1 MAEIIT
7 PGDSCY
13 SQARLVWNRAINKYP
28 EKIIYCKTIEDVQKA
43 VVYSVEK
50 RLEIRIRGGGHH
62 YEGFS
67 VGNGVI
73 VIDISNLNSIKV
85 DYEKNTFTVQN
96 GIQLGQLYTFIGGKG
111 YPFPGGACPTV
122 CISGLAL
129 GGGWGYSSRKYGLTC
144 DSLLELTLVN
154 YKGEL
159 ITANKHTNSDLF
171 WACKGG
177 GGGNFGVVISMTFKL
192 PLKVDNV
199 TEFEFNIENPSKNTQ
214 IEFLDIWQKFITSTV
229 PEINMRGS
237 IYNSIESGININCR
251 GILYGSPDELYELLL
266 PFSKIKGFKLTYN
279 YVSFLQ
285 AMFYIGSSYS
295 QYQYF
300 ENYGRFVN
308 RFYDYCTLESL
319 VEIVNQPI
327 PEGSEEISLN
337 LYGLGGKISEVEKF
351 DTAFYYRD
359 SFYILLIDTVF
370 KNNCYKE
377 INKDW
382 IKSNIETIY
391 GITEGSYINFPYY
404 PLENYMSEYYGKN
417 KCRLEEVKEMYD
429 PYNIFNFKQS
439 IK

>member
-1 MAEIIT
+1 M
-7 PGDSCY
+7 
-13 SQARLVWNRAINKYP
+13 K
-28 EKIIYCKTIEDVQKA
+28 KIL
-43 VVYSVEK
+43 S
-50 RLEIRIRGGGHH
+50 
-62 YEGFS
+62 
-67 VGNGVI
+67 
-73 VIDISNLNSIKV
+73 
-85 DYEKNTFTVQN
+85 
-96 GIQLGQLYTFIGGKG
+96 LYKMEF
-111 YPFPGGACPTV
+111 
-122 CISGLAL
+122 ISGLAL

-192 PLKVDNV
+192 PLKVDNI

-337 LYGLGGKISEVEKF
+337 LYGLGGKISEVERF

>member
-1 MAEIIT
+1 MSEIIT
-7 PGDSCY
+7 PGDSYY

-28 EKIIYCKTIEDVQKA
+28 EKIIYCTSIEDVQKA

-50 RLEIRIRGGGHH
+50 RLKIRIRGGGHH

-67 VGNGVI
+67 IGNGVV
-73 VIDISNLNSIKV
+73 VIDVSNLNRIKI

-96 GIQLGQLYTFIGGKG
+96 GIELGQLYTFLGGKG

-159 ITANKHTNSDLF
+159 ITANRFTNSYLF

-177 GGGNFGVVISMTFKL
+177 GGGNFGVVVSMTFKL
-192 PLKVDNV
+192 PSKVNNV
-199 TEFEFNIENPSKNTQ
+199 TEFEFNIENPSKSTQ
-214 IEFLDIWQKFITSTV
+214 IEFLDIWQSFITSTV

-237 IYNSIESGININCR
+237 IYKSTESGLNINCR
-251 GILYGSPDELYELLL
+251 GLFYGNPDELDELLESFKKL
-266 PFSKIKGFKLTYN
+266 KGFNLTYN
-279 YVSFLQ
+279 YVTFLQ
-285 AMFYIGSSYS
+285 AMLYIGSSYS

-319 VEIVNQPI
+319 VDIVNQPM
-327 PEGSEEISLN
+327 PEGSELISLN
-337 LYGLGGKISEVEKF
+337 LYGLGGKVSEVDKF

-359 SFYILLIDTVF
+359 SFYIVHIDTVF

-377 INKDW
+377 INKAW
-382 IKSNIETIY
+382 IKSNINTIY
-391 GITEGSYINFPYY
+391 CITEGSYINFPYY
-404 PLENYMSEYYGKN
+404 PLENYMNEYYGKN
-417 KCRLEEVKEMYD
+417 KCRLAEVKQMYD
-429 PYNIFNFKQS
+429 PYNIFKFKQS